1 MARKN
6 AEKFINAERTIYM
19 IENKKNGKRYI
30 GMTIDFERRK
40 KSHYYDLR
48 KNRHVN
54 SKLQKDFDSGRW
66 EDFEFRVLKK
76 VKGLEQAAKEENR
89 LIEYYDTV
97 DNGYNTIRYARPST
111 DYKIIITG
119 GEEKWNQLT

>member
-19 IENKKNGKRYI
+19 IENKRNGKRYI
-30 GMTIDFERRK
+30 GMTIDYERRK

-54 SKLQKDFDSGRW
+54 SKLQKDFDNGSW
-66 EDFEFRVLKK
+66 EDFEFKVLKK
-76 VKGLEQAAKEENR
+76 VKGLEQAAEEENR
-89 LIEYYDTV
+89 LIEYYDAV
-97 DNGYNTIRYARPST
+97 GNVYNVIRNARPNT

-119 GEEKWNQLT
+119 GEEK